1 VDSNKEQQCQVEETQ
16 MDLYQD
22 QQIQKQNKI
31 MVEEIN
37 QQQNKGK
44 WNQENDEEEKEK
56 NENKKFKKN
65 NTIGN
70 DKNEKVITTNVQ

>member
-1 VDSNKEQQCQVEETQ
+1 
-16 MDLYQD
+16 
-22 QQIQKQNKI
+22 